1 MRLSK
6 QLAAA
11 WNGRTRLILFVF
23 GGLLTLQSSDALS
36 VPKLLYLVIC
46 CLVVGSAAW
55 AVRDLRFDRSSPE
68 WPWLVSSALF
78 VVLLAVSAPVAL
90 LDGTS
95 PVSWLRDASTFG
107 LFAAAPIVAFDAR
120 RASSSRDLNSLLTVA
135 GLLASASFAV
145 EWFARRSILV
155 LPFDRIV
162 LPTGQVASA
171 LFVVSVAWALRGRRF
186 GWAGAAFAGLLLGVF
201 LSTGTRTTLILV
213 AAPLAMAA
221 ALGRPSWRRSL
232 AAGGL
237 VAVATFATFMAI
249 TISIEAATAVPGASA
264 AVSGPV
270 SGAAAPTPPPQVIEN
285 RILSVGDLLRD
296 PGSQGSFRERLSQT
310 RVAADAFLA
319 RPLFGIG
326 PGAEI
331 AWVDDGGRAQQS
343 YYLDTPLMFEAKFGL
358 VGLAVLLAWAG
369 CALVSLRRLV
379 RRRGWTTGTLA
390 LLGYGALFAAS
401 SALGPPMDDKGASF
415 ALAFVLALAIGA
427 VGPSNVEAPAAQTA
441 GA

>member
-1 MRLSK
+1 MALGRD
-6 QLAAA
+6 LAVA

-55 AVRDLRFDRSSPE
+55 AVRDLRVDHSSPE

-90 LDGTS
+90 LGGTS

-213 AAPLAMAA
+213 VAPLAMAA

-232 AAGGL
+232 VAGGL
-237 VAVATFATFMAI
+237 VAVATFATFTAI
-249 TISIEAATAVPGASA
+249 TISIEAGTAVP
-264 AVSGPV
+264 
-270 SGAAAPTPPPQVIEN
+270 GAAAPTPPPQVIEN
-285 RILSVGDLLRD
+285 RILSVGDLVRD

-310 RVAADAFLA
+310 RAAADAFVA

-358 VGLAVLLAWAG
+358 VGLAVLLVWAG

-401 SALGPPMDDKGASF
+401 SALGPPMADKGASF

-427 VGPSNVEAPAAQTA
+427 VGPSNIEAQPAQTA